1 MSGILS
7 EMKTPVSVLARGD
20 LKLIVRD
27 STLVMALFGPIA
39 ITCLIFF
46 LPSIEALVLSKISFD
61 LTPYRSFIVVFLSL
75 IPGMLFAMIYGFII
89 LDERDED
96 VIDFIS
102 ITPLR
107 KRGYLTYKLI
117 MPMLLSA
124 GFFLFIIF
132 ASSLIQFNPV
142 HAMGVSIM
150 VAIEAAI
157 GTLFLVAFSEN
168 KVEGLAF
175 SKVLGIMYLA
185 IPLVFFWTSG
195 WHWLSAFLP
204 PFWIAKA
211 FVHSQ
216 MSSAWIWSDLFFGMV
231 VHIGV
236 LIFFLRVFLRKR

>member
-1 MSGILS
+1 LFV
-7 EMKTPVSVLARGD
+7 VS
-20 LKLIVRD
+20 
-27 STLVMALFGPIA
+27 
-39 ITCLIFF
+39 F
-46 LPSIEALVLSKISFD
+46 LN
-61 LTPYRSFIVVFLSL
+61 L

-107 KRGYLTYKLI
+107 KQGYLMYKLI

-124 GFFLFIIF
+124 LFFLLIF
-132 ASSLIQFNPV
+132 YATALVPLNLLHGLGI
-142 HAMGVSIM
+142 AIM
-150 VAIEAAI
+150 IALEAAI
-157 GTLFLVAFSEN
+157 GTLFLVTFSEN

-175 SKVLGIMYLA
+175 SKLLGIMYLA
-185 IPLVFFWTSG
+185 IPLVFFWDSG

-216 MSSAWIWSDLFFGMV
+216 ISSVWIWSDLFFGIV
-231 VHIGV
+231 VHMGV
-236 LIFFLRVFLRKR
+236 LILFLKNFLRKR

>member
-1 MSGILS
+1 
-7 EMKTPVSVLARGD
+7 MKTPVSVLAGGD

-39 ITCLIFF
+39 ITLLLFF
-46 LPSIEALVLSKISFD
+46 LPAIEGLIQSKIGFD
-61 LTPYRSFIVVFLSL
+61 LTPFRSFIVIFLSL
-75 IPGMLFAMIYGFII
+75 VPGMLFAMIYGFII

-107 KRGYLTYKLI
+107 KQGYLSYKLI

-132 ASSLIQFNPV
+132 TTSLIRFNSV
-142 HAMGVSIM
+142 HAIA
-150 VAIEAAI
+150 VAVMAALEAAI
-157 GTLFLVAFSEN
+157 GTLFLVSFSEN

-175 SKVLGIMYLA
+175 SKVMGIMYLA
-185 IPLVFFWTSG
+185 IPLVFFWNSG

-204 PFWIAKA
+204 PFWIAQA

-216 MSSAWIWSDLFFGMV
+216 SASMWIWFDLVMGIAVHLV
-231 VHIGV
+231 V
-236 LIFFLRVFLRKR
+236 LLLFLRAFLRRQ